1 MARRPVKVISGPT
14 AKRAKRKASATLS
27 RVQDA
32 LVRAGDTTRAAVGSA
47 TAQVKATARKA
58 ARTLKRNKQA
68 RVATAAVA
76 GLAVATAAG
85 VLARKKMKRR

>member
-1 MARRPVKVISGPT
+1 MARRAVKITRSPT